1 MRKET
6 IEVGYYEKEQQMNKQ
21 PTTELDYNDGKAVL
35 PKGIF
40 KISPSSFS
48 RFMDRPHEWYRE
60 QVLGEGT
67 FEGNTATVIGTLVH
81 YVAEKVAKS
90 EEVDKA
96 QIAQYLA
103 NMASIEEVDLAE
115 VGLNYKPMAERL
127 VNDYVLKNMPKVVE
141 DFVGYDFGDGVWLAG
156 SVDAFDNG
164 CIIDYK
170 TYSSKTKPK
179 AIPMG
184 YRYQLLI
191 YAYIYTKLGH
201 EVDRIRLVYV
211 NKNIDGGVSE
221 KTGKPLKSYP
231 PEVTVLTETIDK
243 DDMDFIE
250 SVLTLCKETY
260 LKAKEDPSL
269 VHLLYRD
276 MRLKV

>member
-1 MRKET
+1 MSK
-6 IEVGYYEKEQQMNKQ
+6 V
-21 PTTELDYNDGKAVL
+21 TTELDYDDGMSKL
-35 PKGIF
+35 PEGVF

-67 FEGNTATVIGTLVH
+67 FMGNTATVIGTLVH
-81 YVAEKVAKS
+81 YVAEKVAKKEAVNH
-90 EEVDKA
+90 EE
-96 QIAQYLA
+96 IAKYLSTFSD
-103 NMASIEEVDLAE
+103 NEDVDLDE
-115 VGLNYKPMAERL
+115 VKTAYKPMAEKL
-127 VNDYVLKNMPKVVE
+127 VNDYILKNMPEIAE
-141 DFVGYDFGDGVWLAG
+141 DFVALDFGDGVWIAG

-164 CIIDYK
+164 CVIDYK
-170 TYSSKTKPK
+170 TYNSKTKPRS
-179 AIPMG
+179 IPMG
-184 YRYQLLI
+184 YRYQLLT
-191 YAYIYTKLGH
+191 YAYVYHRLGY

-211 NKNIDGGVSE
+211 NKSIDGGISE

-231 PEVTVLTETIDK
+231 PEVTVLTETIGK
-243 DDMDFIE
+243 DDFEFIE

-276 MRLKV
+276 MRLKNLNLTERR

>member
-1 MRKET
+1 MSK
-6 IEVGYYEKEQQMNKQ
+6 NA
-21 PTTELDYNDGKAVL
+21 LDYYSGMDQLPDGA
-35 PKGIF
+35 F

-81 YVAEKVAKS
+81 YVAEKVAKGETPDK
-90 EEVDKA
+90 EEMAAYVIKMDK
-96 QIAQYLA
+96 
-103 NMASIEEVDLAE
+103 IEEVDAKE
-115 VGLNYKPMAERL
+115 VLSSYVAMAERL
-127 VNDYVLKNMPKVVE
+127 INDYVLKNMPTVVE
-141 DFVGYDFGDGVWLAG
+141 DFVAYDMGDGVWVAG

-164 CIIDYK
+164 MIIDYK

-179 AIPMG
+179 SIPMH

-191 YAYIYTKLGH
+191 YAYAYHKLGH

-243 DDMDFIE
+243 DDLDFIE
-250 SVLTLCKETY
+250 SVLMLCKETY
-260 LKAKEDPSL
+260 LKSKEDPSL
-269 VHLLYRD
+269 THLLYRD

>member
-1 MRKET
+1 MSK
-6 IEVGYYEKEQQMNKQ
+6 
-21 PTTELDYNDGKAVL
+21 PTTELDYVDGMDKL
-35 PKGIF
+35 PERVF

-81 YVAEKVAKS
+81 YVAEQYAKGLVPNK
-90 EEVDKA
+90 EEMLQYIENMSHLEDVDA
-96 QIAQYLA
+96 DDVLA
-103 NMASIEEVDLAE
+103 S
-115 VGLNYKPMAERL
+115 YKPMAEVL
-127 VNDYVLKNMPKVVE
+127 VNDYVAKNMPKVVE
-141 DFVGYDFGDGVWLAG
+141 DFVALDFGDGVWIAG

-164 CIIDYK
+164 CVVDYK
-170 TYSSKTKPK
+170 TYNSKTKPRS
-179 AIPMG
+179 IPMG

-191 YAYIYTKLGH
+191 YAYVYYKLGY

-211 NKNIDGGVSE
+211 NKHIDGGVSE

-231 PEVTVLTETIDK
+231 PEVTVLTETIGR
-243 DDMDFIE
+243 DDFEFIE

-269 VHLLYRD
+269 IHLLYRD
-276 MRLKV
+276 MRLKKV